1 MRLDEIVR
9 GLRLAITSA
18 LVTVEDIRKEAGALS

>member
-9 GLRLAITSA
+9 GLETAIACA
-18 LVTVEDIRKEAGALS
+18 LSTRHDIRKEAGALN